1 METAFDSKIVKRA
14 FYSLSE
20 DFTTKTIFIVF
31 GLTFA
36 ATSCLM
42 SFGVIWY
49 DHNGIDK
56 YRTLIHRGATL
67 IAWNG
72 LIGVP
77 IMETFDILQYILG
90 AFPSQLCFL
99 GLIFKNMIKTQILLC
114 MDVLILF
121 RYVLIFHLKN
131 PLAVND
137 TFWTAFFCFWI
148 VGFSFVYNTTLF
160 IFPGKKPISYYFCS
174 DIDPAT
180 DSNFPITMNAFVE
193 GFSLLLHIAI
203 NLKIKMYKKKHEQ
216 QHNHILSFDEKSI
229 TNVSI
234 NATSILIIILH
245 FGLSVKTR
253 SLTLA
258 QINSYPNKLLV
269 IGFHLLG
276 NVILSNSISLLY
288 YLRNKKLRKSLLQD
302 IKANF

>member
-1 METAFDSKIVKRA
+1 METTFDSKIVKRG

-20 DFTTKTIFIVF
+20 DLTTSSIFIVF
-31 GLTFA
+31 GSIFA

-49 DHNGIDK
+49 DHNGFHK
-56 YRTLIHRGATL
+56 YKTLIHRGATL

-77 IMETFDILQYILG
+77 IMEIFDILQYILG
-90 AFPSQLCFL
+90 TFPSQLCFL

-114 MDVLILF
+114 MDVLIIF

-148 VGFSFVYNTTLF
+148 VGFSFVFNTTLF
-160 IFPGKKPISYYFCS
+160 IFLGKKPISYYFCS

-180 DSNFPITMNAFVE
+180 DSDLLITMNVFVE
-193 GFSLLLHIAI
+193 GFSLLLHIAL
-203 NLKIKMYKKKHEQ
+203 NLKIKMYKKKHE

-234 NATSILIIILH
+234 NAASILITIVH
-245 FGLSVKTR
+245 FSFSVKTR
-253 SLTLA
+253 LLTLT
-258 QINSYPNKLLV
+258 QINSYPYKLLV

-276 NVILSNSISLLY
+276 NVILSNSICLLY
-288 YLRNKKLRKSLLQD
+288 YLRNNKLRKSLLQE
-302 IKANF
+302 IKTHF